1 LQGVDRDIIEHAL
14 ETDEKIAL
22 KKLKLRKM
30 SEEKVK
36 QLKLKCKGCKMQ
48 K

>member
-22 KKLKLRKM
+22 KKAET
-30 SEEKVK
+30 SENVP
-36 QLKLKCKGCKMQ
+36 
-48 K
+48 